1 MSLQFE
7 GKVAFIT
14 GAARGQGRSH
24 AVRFAE
30 DGADIIAFDLC
41 DQIDSVAYP
50 MATRD
55 DLDETVNLVEKTG
68 RRIVAEQGD
77 VRDLERLKA
86 AVANGVAEL
95 GRVDFVLAN
104 AGIMPAAGEQR
115 YEMSAYIDAVDV
127 LLNGVYYTVE
137 AALPAMLE
145 HGEGG
150 AIVITSSVAGLN
162 SVCPRFSVRSHG
174 YAGYHAAKHGVV
186 GLMRYYATT
195 LAEKNIRVNTSRQ
208 TRPAMND
215 LFKNAPRTTESNS
228 PLAATDRRP
237 RIAGNQV
244 YDEVCF
250 PAGSRMTEVA
260 GRGHRHLRRMA
271 TTTGRLHLT
280 PSSPST
286 RPEDPPA
293 LETPARRA
301 PPADSS
307 CPDATISPTSRPAPS
322 EPNRPREKSRLD
334 ARLQQPRRKT
344 DRGVTCC
351 RESLDSPSVH
361 RGALS
366 LWRCSSWS
374 APRSSASR

>member
-195 LAEKNIRVNTSRQ
+195 LAEKNIRVNT
-208 TRPAMND
+208 
-215 LFKNAPRTTESNS
+215 
-228 PLAATDRRP
+228 
-237 RIAGNQV
+237 
-244 YDEVCF
+244 
-250 PAGSRMTEVA
+250 
-260 GRGHRHLRRMA
+260 
-271 TTTGRLHLT
+271 
-280 PSSPST
+280 
-286 RPEDPPA
+286 
-293 LETPARRA
+293 RA
-301 PPADSS
+301 PERGGDSDD
-307 CPDATISPTSRPAPS
+307 P
-322 EPNRPREKSRLD
+322 
-334 ARLQQPRRKT
+334 Q
-344 DRGVTCC
+344 
-351 RESLDSPSVH
+351 
-361 RGALS
+361 
-366 LWRCSSWS
+366 
-374 APRSSASR
+374 